1 MNDQQAALA
10 ILSLEECVEQYVEDC
25 RNRVDSFVER
35 HYSIQETIALQKQSL
50 VTDLLYHPANAL
62 WAIPSLFLKKLI
74 EIPVKLGWRPGTDLI
89 SLLPS
94 GFKTRYQREIE
105 RVVASELLEWPLTI
119 ENQKLRP
126 NGFLGYIERH
136 HHLGPLLKA
145 GMLPNETL
153 RELSDIRSIIA
164 AHSSSRSV
172 ILDAIATVA
181 TLGTGWLVFG
191 DHSLSISGIGE
202 KIARDRAHDKAA
214 SKFILGSSLGSVF
227 YSVFPP
233 NPSFWEIA
241 SATLLVGL
249 FITAISL
256 LIGLLSDPCLKRIGF
271 QHSQLN
277 LLIDAVEDC
286 LHRQTRKRIKPALRQ
301 LTA

>member
-1 MNDQQAALA
+1 
-10 ILSLEECVEQYVEDC
+10 
-25 RNRVDSFVER
+25 
-35 HYSIQETIALQKQSL
+35 
-50 VTDLLYHPANAL
+50 
-62 WAIPSLFLKKLI
+62 
-74 EIPVKLGWRPGTDLI
+74 
-89 SLLPS
+89 
-94 GFKTRYQREIE
+94 
-105 RVVASELLEWPLTI
+105 
-119 ENQKLRP
+119 
-126 NGFLGYIERH
+126 
-136 HHLGPLLKA
+136 
-145 GMLPNETL
+145 
-153 RELSDIRSIIA
+153 
-164 AHSSSRSV
+164 V

-249 FITAISL
+249 CITAISL
-256 LIGLLSDPCLKRIGF
+256 LVGLLSDPCLKRIGF

-301 LTA
+301 LAA

>member
-1 MNDQQAALA
+1 MNDQQTAMA
-10 ILSLEECVEQYVEDC
+10 ILSLEECVDQYVADC
-25 RNRVDSFVER
+25 RNRVDGFVAR
-35 HYSIQETIALQKQSL
+35 HYSIQETIGLQKQSL
-50 VTDLLYHPANAL
+50 MTDLLYHPVNTL

-74 EIPVKLGWRPGTDLI
+74 EIPMKLGWRPGAELI
-89 SLLPS
+89 SHLPS

-105 RVVASELLEWPLTI
+105 LLVAGELLEWPLTMEDHKI
-119 ENQKLRP
+119 GP
-126 NGFLGYIERH
+126 NGLLGYIERH
-136 HHLGPLLKA
+136 HHLAPLLKS
-145 GMLPNETL
+145 GKLPDETL
-153 RELSDIRSIIA
+153 RELSDIRAIITT
-164 AHSSSRSV
+164 HSSSRSV

-181 TLGTGWLVFG
+181 TLATGWLVFG

-202 KIARDRAHDKAA
+202 KIARDRAQDKAA

-241 SATLLVGL
+241 GATLLVGL

-256 LIGLLSDPCLKRIGF
+256 LVGLLSDPCLKRIGF
-271 QHSQLN
+271 QHSQLH

-286 LHRQTRKRIKPALRQ
+286 LHRQTRKRIKPLLRQ
-301 LTA
+301 LAA

>member
-1 MNDQQAALA
+1 MNDQQAAIA
-10 ILSLEECVEQYVEDC
+10 ILSLEECVDQYVTDC

-50 VTDLLYHPANAL
+50 ASDLLCHPVNAL

-74 EIPVKLGWRPGTDLI
+74 EVPVKLGWRSGADLI
-89 SLLPS
+89 GLLPT
-94 GFKTRYQREIE
+94 GLKTRYQREME
-105 RVVASELLEWPLTI
+105 RLITRELLAWPVTI
-119 ENQKLRP
+119 EDQNTCP
-126 NGFLGYIERH
+126 NGLLGYIERH
-136 HHLGPLLKA
+136 NHLGPLLKS
-145 GMLPNETL
+145 GVLLNDRL
-153 RELSDIRSIIA
+153 RELSDIRAIIT

-172 ILDAIATVA
+172 ILDAIATAA
-181 TLGTGWLVFG
+181 TLATGWLVFG

-202 KIARDRAHDKAA
+202 KLARDRAKDKAA
-214 SKFILGSSLGSVF
+214 STFIFGSSLGSAF

-241 SATLLVGL
+241 GATLLVGL

-256 LIGLLSDPCLKRIGF
+256 LVGLLSDPCLKRIGF

-286 LHRQTRKRIKPALRQ
+286 LHRQTRKRIKPVLRQ
-301 LTA
+301 LAA